1 MLYVDDSYNNNEKSK
16 KIKYRLKKGK
26 NGEKS
31 SHFRVEIDEE
41 GNEIEIPVIISK
53 KKSKWTFY
61 KIGKNNR
68 WQITC

>member
-53 KKSKWTFY
+53 KKK
-61 KIGKNNR
+61 
-68 WQITC
+68 